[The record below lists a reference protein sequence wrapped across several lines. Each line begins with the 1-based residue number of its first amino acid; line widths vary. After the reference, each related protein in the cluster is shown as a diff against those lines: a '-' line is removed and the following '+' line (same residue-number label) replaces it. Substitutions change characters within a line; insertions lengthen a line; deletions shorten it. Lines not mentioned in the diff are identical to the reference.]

1 MSPRAYA
8 VLICCSLLL
17 FGAGCKK
24 TSKEATSSE
33 DNATTAQNAA
43 ETSAADTTAGANQT
57 AGDQAKEDGE
67 PIVLGP
73 GSDVQQEAMVK
84 AKTLYLKG
92 KLTEAEPVFAAIAKS
107 EPISSP
113 QVSAAIALGDIYT
126 STGRTEKALE
136 LYDDLLERVGEIGE
150 VHLVVGRAYAAQ
162 QQTDRAIAAYKKALE
177 ISPTYIFLWV
187 ELGQLYGQQ
196 GDQEKSTQA
205 LLEYEKQIYAIAKA
219 LEDPDGTSLEER
231 MHLIDVLSFVEDDKG
246 TETLLKV
253 ATSDPAFEARAAASR
268 ALGDVRAV
276 SARPILEQ
284 IAAKDGSDVVRAA
297 AKDALA
303 AMKDIAEPGQG
314 DVTAPT
320 FVDDPEKL
328 GKPASP

>member
-1 MSPRAYA
+1 MPSRVYP
-8 VLICCSLLL
+8 VLICCSLLI

-24 TSKEATSSE
+24 TSKEATSNQSS
-33 DNATTAQNAA
+33 ATTSQNAA
-43 ETSAADTTAGANQT
+43 ETNTASSTAGQT
-57 AGDQAKEDGE
+57 AGGEAPAEEDGK

-73 GSDVQQEAMVK
+73 GSPVQQEAMVK

-92 KLTEAEPVFAAIAKS
+92 QLSEAEPVFAAIARS

-126 STGRTEKALE
+126 ATGRPEKALA
-136 LYDDLLERVGEIGE
+136 LYDELLERVGDIGE

-187 ELGQLYGQQ
+187 ELGQLYGQK
-196 GDQEKSTQA
+196 GDQAKSTEA

-219 LEDPDGTSLEER
+219 LGDPEGTSLEER

-246 TETLLKV
+246 TETLLEV
-253 ATSDPAFEARAAASR
+253 ATSDPDFEARAAASR
-268 ALGDVRAV
+268 ALGEVRAV

-284 IAAKDGSDVVRAA
+284 IAAKDGSDAVRAA
-297 AKDALA
+297 AKDALD
-303 AMKDIAEPGQG
+303 AMKDIATPGEG

>member
-1 MSPRAYA
+1 MPSRVYP
-8 VLICCSLLL
+8 VLICCSLLI
-17 FGAGCKK
+17 FGVGCKK
-24 TSKEATSSE
+24 TSKEATSNQSS
-33 DNATTAQNAA
+33 ATTSQNAA
-43 ETSAADTTAGANQT
+43 ETNTASSTAGQT
-57 AGDQAKEDGE
+57 AGGEAPAEEDGK

-73 GSDVQQEAMVK
+73 GSPVQQEAMVK

-92 KLTEAEPVFAAIAKS
+92 QLSEAEPVFAAIAKS

-126 STGRTEKALE
+126 ATGRPEKALA
-136 LYDDLLERVGEIGE
+136 LYDELLERVGDIGE

-187 ELGQLYGQQ
+187 ELGQLYGQK
-196 GDQEKSTQA
+196 GDQAKSTEA

-219 LEDPDGTSLEER
+219 LGDPEGTSLEER

-246 TETLLKV
+246 TETLLEV
-253 ATSDPAFEARAAASR
+253 ATSDPDFEARAAASR
-268 ALGDVRAV
+268 ALGEVRAV

-284 IAAKDGSDVVRAA
+284 IAAKDGSDAVRAA
-297 AKDALA
+297 AKDALD
-303 AMKDIAEPGQG
+303 AMKDIATPGEG